1 MKRIAF
7 FLILTML
14 LCCLLHPALAWEVS
28 PEHEALADQHLP
40 GYQLLSAS
48 SCFDNE
54 VLLVVSPAGET
65 QLAFCTEN
73 VVSLTPPLPQ
83 NLFQITD
90 TRISPDSAMLLVEDY
105 EGTTY
110 FVGCLYAQKNWASAT
125 GNASWQVVVS
135 TPLPEGTEMWH
146 TGTDTKLLWLEWT
159 QPDPADSSLPQPAL
173 RAEIRPQGSV
183 WQVNSL
189 LSMLSDE
196 TTLLCFEDG
205 YVFSETQCAHGERL
219 FSLDVTEVDW
229 LTLPTT
235 VEAAAAQM
243 DLSAWAT
250 LEEEAPLLD
259 TPGGDALA
267 QLNPGVHL
275 FILGYEG
282 NWVHVAPGGG
292 AVSGWMAA
300 EALFIGSRQLEAK
313 YLSLDICPA
322 VNPYGNDLD
331 VYLLPSQTA
340 DSPLLIRL
348 EGTKAQ
354 MVDELGVWGDGTWT
368 MIYSNDIPGEVGF
381 VRTEQLEAV
390 PENGVG

>member
-1 MKRIAF
+1 MKRIAS
-7 FLILTML
+7 FLILSAL
-14 LCCLLHPALAWEVS
+14 LCSLLCPAMAWEVS
-28 PEHEALADQHLP
+28 PEHEALAAQHLP

-48 SCFDNE
+48 SYSDDA
-54 VLLVVSPAGET
+54 VLLVESPAGET

-83 NLFQITD
+83 NLFWITD
-90 TRISPDSAMLLVEDY
+90 ARISPDSAMLLVEDY
-105 EGTTY
+105 EGAIY
-110 FVGCLYAQKNWASAT
+110 FLGCVCTAEGWQVTVSTVLPSGATMLADPEGAILYWERPAGLGSSRIGYEFFVELQEDGRWLVMGTDFHHASAT
-125 GNASWQVVVS
+125 IESYISYHWPFVC
-135 TPLPEGTEMWH
+135 TEYH
-146 TGTDTKLLWLEWT
+146 
-159 QPDPADSSLPQPAL
+159 SL
-173 RAEIRPQGSV
+173 
-183 WQVNSL
+183 
-189 LSMLSDE
+189 
-196 TTLLCFEDG
+196 
-205 YVFSETQCAHGERL
+205 HGEQL
-219 FSLDVTEVDW
+219 FSRDVTEVDW
-229 LTLPTT
+229 LTFPMTLED
-235 VEAAAAQM
+235 VAAQM

-250 LEEEAPLLD
+250 LGEEAPLLD
-259 TPGGDALA
+259 APGGVVQARF
-267 QLNPGVHL
+267 NPGTHL
-275 FILGYEG
+275 FILGYEDG
-282 NWVHVAPGGG
+282 WVHVAPGGS

-300 EALFIGSRQLEAK
+300 DALFIGSRQLEAK
-313 YLSLDICPA
+313 YLSPDICPA